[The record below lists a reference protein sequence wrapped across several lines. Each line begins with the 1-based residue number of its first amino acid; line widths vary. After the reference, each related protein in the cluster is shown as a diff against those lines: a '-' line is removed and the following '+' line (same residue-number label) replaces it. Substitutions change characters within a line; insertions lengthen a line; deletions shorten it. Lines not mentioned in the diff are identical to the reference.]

1 MADQNS
7 ERPSKIS
14 LKTFEK
20 AAKDVKFVAKHTK
33 NFTRFASK

>member
-20 AAKDVKFVAKHTK
+20 AANDVKFIAKHTK